1 MFTQRDK
8 KFVLA
13 MCEALGKGA
22 HGQWFRGVS
31 EADINFDSINAE
43 NDLMYIKDCSVFV
56 QEQEVP
62 AIIPRKQRVF
72 IPQVPVVVPG
82 GHWEPDD
89 VDLIDLRECQS
100 LAEAISEL
108 YLQEAS
114 QFCADTAMAVGY
126 EAEQQEEV

>member
-8 KFVLA
+8 KFALA
-13 MCEALGKGA
+13 MCETLGKGA

-31 EADINFDSINAE
+31 EADISFDSMSAE

-56 QEQEVP
+56 QERDVP

-72 IPQVPVVVPG
+72 IPQVPVVVHG
-82 GHWEPDD
+82 GYWEPDD
-89 VDLIDLRECQS
+89 VDLVDLRECQS